1 MVSPIFMSGD
11 HPIRTVSESG
21 TKLARLLAEPGF
33 ASALSAVSGGVGP
46 LHDAVHWRQHP
57 LTTAPSGRSDL
68 AAKLGQLR
76 ARVYS
81 RPRGDAISAARQSLE
96 RHEGGTLVG
105 RSSETALPGSFAP
118 VNVHQNFRE
127 TDAAPD
133 VTAASRLAFR
143 RGPDAGLAVRV
154 IG

>member
-1 MVSPIFMSGD
+1 VLD
-11 HPIRTVSESG
+11 
-21 TKLARLLAEPGF
+21 
-33 ASALSAVSGGVGP
+33 
-46 LHDAVHWRQHP
+46 
-57 LTTAPSGRSDL
+57 
-68 AAKLGQLR
+68 
-76 ARVYS
+76 
-81 RPRGDAISAARQSLE
+81 DAISAARQSLE
-96 RHEGGTLVG
+96 RHEGEALVG

>member
-1 MVSPIFMSGD
+1 MLD
-11 HPIRTVSESG
+11 
-21 TKLARLLAEPGF
+21 
-33 ASALSAVSGGVGP
+33 
-46 LHDAVHWRQHP
+46 
-57 LTTAPSGRSDL
+57 
-68 AAKLGQLR
+68 
-76 ARVYS
+76 
-81 RPRGDAISAARQSLE
+81 DAISAARQSLE
-96 RHEGGTLVG
+96 RHEGEALLG

-118 VNVHQNFRE
+118 VNFHQNYRE